1 LFVAH
6 RKAETT
12 AETNGEM
19 TMEAPAPV
27 LAAST
32 VEAPRPRAVARHA
45 ATGARVLL
53 GLVFFTFG
61 LDGFLHFVPQPDPST
76 MPPGSVALAGAFVA
90 SGYLFPLIKGT
101 EVVVGALLLANRF
114 VPLALVLLAPVLVN
128 IVLFHAFLAPSGIGM
143 GLVLI
148 ALQLFLAWTHR
159 RAYRSLL
166 TARA

>member
-1 LFVAH
+1 
-6 RKAETT
+6 
-12 AETNGEM
+12 
-19 TMEAPAPV
+19 MEATTTV

-32 VEAPRPRAVARHA
+32 LDTPRPRAIARHA

-76 MPPGSVALAGAFVA
+76 MPPASVAFGAALVA
-90 SGYLFPLIKGT
+90 TGYMFPLIKGT
-101 EVVVGALLLANRF
+101 EVLVGALLLANRF

-128 IVLFHAFLAPSGIGM
+128 IVLFSAFLAPAGVGM
-143 GLVLI
+143 GIVLV
-148 ALQLFLAWTHR
+148 ALQLFLAFTHR
-159 RAYRSLL
+159 HAYRPLL